1 MSPIADALAEVRA
14 RIARAA
20 MACSRDPSEI
30 TLIAVSKTKPAEA
43 VREAYEAGQRA
54 FGENYAQE
62 LTHKASTLRDLADIE
77 WHYIGHLQSNKA
89 KHVAHAAH
97 VVHTIDTLPIAR
109 ELGKRAANEACGT
122 VRRPLP
128 VLVEV
133 NVGAEPQK
141 HGVSP
146 GELEPLL
153 DAVDRQPALKLRGL
167 MTMPPLDLE
176 SARRAFKAL
185 VSLQT
190 LHGGQ
195 SRLPDLSMGMSHDLE
210 IAIACGATMVR
221 VGSAIFGA
229 R

>member
-1 MSPIADALAEVRA
+1 LSPIAEALARVRD
-14 RIARAA
+14 RITRAA
-20 MACSRDPSEI
+20 TACSRDPREI
-30 TLIAVSKTKPAEA
+30 KLIAVSKTKPAEA

-62 LTHKASTLRDLADIE
+62 LTHKAATLADLADIE

-97 VVHTIDTLPIAR
+97 VVHTLDTLTVAR
-109 ELGKRAANEACGT
+109 ELGKRAANEGYGSAQK
-122 VRRPLP
+122 PLP

-141 HGVSP
+141 HGVLS
-146 GELEPLL
+146 GEIEPLL
-153 DAVDRQPALKLRGL
+153 DAIDRQPALKLRGL
-167 MTMPPLDLE
+167 MTMPPPDLE
-176 SARRAFKAL
+176 SARRAFTEL
-185 VSLQT
+185 VSLQAI
-190 LHGGQ
+190 HGGRD
-195 SRLPDLSMGMSHDLE
+195 RLPDLSMGMSHDLE

-221 VGSAIFGA
+221 VGSAIFGS

>member
-1 MSPIADALAEVRA
+1 MSPIAEALARVRA
-14 RIARAA
+14 RITRAA

-30 TLIAVSKTKPAEA
+30 KLIAVSKTKPAEA

-62 LTHKASTLRDLADIE
+62 LTHKASALADLADIE

-97 VVHTIDTLPIAR
+97 VVHTLDTPTVAR
-109 ELGKRAANEACGT
+109 ELGKRAGSEGYGNAQ
-122 VRRPLP
+122 RQLP

-146 GELEPLL
+146 GELEFLL

-167 MTMPPLDLE
+167 MTMPPPDLE
-176 SARRAFKAL
+176 SARHAFMAL

-190 LHGGQ
+190 RHGGRN
-195 SRLPDLSMGMSHDLE
+195 RLPDLSMGMSHDLE

-221 VGSAIFGA
+221 VGSAIFGS